1 MQTFDRIIS
10 YPNGTNV
17 EKVSKTELLEY
28 KKMTNL
34 HDYTNEN
41 KTANSLKWPYIPDHP
56 YRILIIRG
64 SGSRK
69 ANALLI
75 KNW

>member
-1 MQTFDRIIS
+1 MA
-10 YPNGTNV
+10 
-17 EKVSKTELLEY
+17 
-28 KKMTNL
+28 NL

-41 KTANSLKWPYIPDHP
+41 KTANSLKWLYIPDHP

-75 KNW
+75 NNW